1 MINVTIINLKSI
13 SKYLLCTAVLV
24 CVVYIANF
32 TRKKITFNSEL
43 MNINLIGCLNDTLP
57 KISEDN
63 NIHRL
68 RDVVSTS
75 RGATLKRMLSVELPM
90 MDNIIVDGEEIDEIK
105 PAEDEDEEDDNIEIA
120 KTDVETSEIEENN
133 ITPKY
138 NQSFGSVKVKNE
150 SDKEITEEIL
160 TPNMSLENNKDII
173 IFHTHTCESYTPS
186 ENFNYEMTGS
196 YRTTDLN
203 YSVSRVGDEL
213 SKYLTSYGYNVK
225 HDKTYH
231 DYPAY
236 SGSYGRSLTT
246 VQNILNKDSNA
257 QIVIDLHRDAVGSN
271 ANYAPSVKIG
281 DEVAAQMM
289 FVIGTDGGG
298 LEHLNW
304 QQNLKFAVKMQEKAN
319 ELYPGLFRPIIVRNS
334 RYNQHLTKASVI
346 IEVGATGNTMEEC
359 LVSMKYLSKIISE
372 IVK

>member
-105 PAEDEDEEDDNIEIA
+105 PAENEDEEDDNIEIA